1 MVYCQRR
8 RFVQVMRGVRT
19 RTAMRITGVVSSG
32 LGRAHIFMAQEHYQ
46 EQFKAI
52 LGNSAWPG
60 TLNVKLSKEDLVQYV
75 ALRNHSGVDT
85 LDIDPEIKQKAAEID
100 LTNIESNRIRGFLRE
115 GRSFGGATA
124 FHSTFTHQEKSIP
137 CAILIPDLTRHTD
150 VVEVIATEFLRENM
164 GLNDGDI
171 VSLKID

>member
-1 MVYCQRR
+1 MQFLLLFLSFDLLNYH
-8 RFVQVMRGVRT
+8 VRENLLQ
-19 RTAMRITGVVSSG
+19 I
-32 LGRAHIFMAQEHYQ
+32 HYN
-46 EQFKAI
+46 
-52 LGNSAWPG
+52 L
-60 TLNVKLSKEDLVQYV
+60 
-75 ALRNHSGVDT
+75 
-85 LDIDPEIKQKAAEID
+85 D